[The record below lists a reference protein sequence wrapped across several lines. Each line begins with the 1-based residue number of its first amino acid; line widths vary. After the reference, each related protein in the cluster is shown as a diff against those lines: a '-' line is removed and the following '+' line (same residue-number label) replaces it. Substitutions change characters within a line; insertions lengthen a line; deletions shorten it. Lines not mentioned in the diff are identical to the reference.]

1 MPLISS
7 TSALGDKPRVILGL
21 MTFGPPGTEA
31 KGARIAT
38 LDDFNQNLDYLQKS
52 GYNEVDTARMY
63 IQGDQEAFTRE
74 AKWQERGLSLATK
87 CYPVAAGDHKPEK
100 LKASLNKSL
109 EELGAKSVEIFYL
122 HAPDRSVPFAETLEA
137 CNDLFKEGKFVHLG
151 LSNFAAWEV
160 AEMWNIANERGW
172 VKPTIY
178 QAMYNA
184 VTRDIEKELVPCCRK
199 YGIDI
204 VVYNPLAGGMFSGK
218 YKSKEVPEEGRF
230 AAVADR
236 TGKVCLPSNHGTRS
250 SLNGIHRC
258 TATATSRTACSMLFN

>member
-87 CYPVAAGDHKPEK
+87 CYPVASGDSSRKVIVGGHRDD
-100 LKASLNKSL
+100 LLL
-109 EELGAKSVEIFYL
+109 
-122 HAPDRSVPFAETLEA
+122 RT
-137 CNDLFKEGKFVHLG
+137 CNLWK
-151 LSNFAAWEV
+151 
-160 AEMWNIANERGW
+160 R
-172 VKPTIY
+172 
-178 QAMYNA
+178 
-184 VTRDIEKELVPCCRK
+184 
-199 YGIDI
+199 
-204 VVYNPLAGGMFSGK
+204 VVRAQQ
-218 YKSKEVPEEGRF
+218 EEG
-230 AAVADR
+230 AADDDEHEERIARMALPD
-236 TGKVCLPSNHGTRS
+236 TGHCRS
-250 SLNGIHRC
+250 G
-258 TATATSRTACSMLFN
+258 